1 MASKLI
7 LSLMGALALSVAGS
21 SLARAE
27 STPSDDGAGSQTN
40 DSQTKASKKGSKKKG
55 SKKDSLDALE
65 RGNPHSVRYKSRK
78 KSTHNPTNAEID
90 AAETGNPHSVD
101 FKNREISNHKPTNE
115 EIEAGEKG
123 NPDAIEK

>member
-21 SLARAE
+21 PLARAE

-65 RGNPHSVRYKSRK
+65 RGNPHSV
-78 KSTHNPTNAEID
+78 
-90 AAETGNPHSVD
+90 D
-101 FKNREISNHKPTNE
+101 FRNREISNHKPTNE
-115 EIEAGEKG
+115 EIEAAEKG

>member
-21 SLARAE
+21 PLARAE
-27 STPSDDGAGSQTN
+27 STSSDDGAASQTN
-40 DSQTKASKKGSKKKG
+40 DSQTKASKKG

-65 RGNPHSVRYKSRK
+65 RGNPHSVKYKSRK

-115 EIEAGEKG
+115 EIEAAEKG